1 MSENTEKSS
10 SGTANRSPVAES
22 DEDNERA
29 HPDREAL
36 TLPSFV
42 AGSGALDRLVD
53 TARDYARAAASE
65 NTLKAY
71 AKDWAHFTRWCRMKG
86 AEPLPPS
93 PEMIGLYMAD
103 LAAGSGPSPALSVAT
118 IDRRLS
124 GLTWNYAQRGFTL
137 DRKNRHI
144 ATVLAGIKRKHARP
158 PVQKAAILAED
169 ILAMVATLPFGLR
182 GLRDRAILLLG
193 YAGGLRRSEIVSLDV
208 HKDDTPD
215 SGGWIEIFD
224 QGALLT
230 LNAKTGWREVE
241 IGRGSK
247 EQTCPVHAVEQWLH
261 FARIDFGPVFVGTSR
276 DGKRASETRLNDK
289 HVARLIK
296 RTVMDAGIRSEL
308 PEKDRLA
315 LFSGH
320 SLRAGLASS
329 ACLSPNCSIVHLAI
343 STKLASA
350 RRVSRRDRL
359 MKMRGLAEMPAGSR
373 RHRYLRQSRPPLPA
387 PIPRTSPVGY
397 RQVGLLP
404 APTAEAPRASP
415 R

>member
-1 MSENTEKSS
+1 MKQERQSENHEKSIS
-10 SGTANRSPVAES
+10 KPPNGPSVS
-22 DEDNERA
+22 EDNERDQ
-29 HPDREAL
+29 PSSEAL
-36 TLPSFV
+36 SLPSFV
-42 AGSGALDRLVD
+42 AGSGTLDRLVD
-53 TARDYARAAASE
+53 TARDYARAAASD

-71 AKDWAHFTRWCRMKG
+71 AKDWAHFARWCRMKG

-93 PEMIGLYMAD
+93 PEMLGLYLAD
-103 LAAGSGPSPALSVAT
+103 LASGSGVSPALSVST

-124 GLTWNYAQRGFTL
+124 GLGWNYAQRGFTL

-158 PVQKAAILAED
+158 PVQKEAILAED
-169 ILAMVATLPFGLR
+169 ILAMVATLPYDLR

-224 QGALLT
+224 KGALLT

-247 EQTCPVHAVEQWLH
+247 DQTCPVHALEQWLH
-261 FARIDFGPVFVGTSR
+261 FAKIDFGPIFTGTSR

-296 RTVMDAGIRSEL
+296 RTVLDAGIRSDL

-329 ACLSPNCSIVHLAI
+329 AEVDERYVQKQLGH
-343 STKLASA
+343 ASA
-350 RRVSRRDRL
+350 EMTRRYQRRRDRFRVNL
-359 MKMRGLAEMPAGSR
+359 TKAAGL
-373 RHRYLRQSRPPLPA
+373 
-387 PIPRTSPVGY
+387 
-397 RQVGLLP
+397 
-404 APTAEAPRASP
+404 
-415 R
+415 

>member
-1 MSENTEKSS
+1 MSNNHEKSS
-10 SGTANRSPVAES
+10 SEPLIGSSFNDN
-22 DEDNERA
+22 DERDR
-29 HPDREAL
+29 PDRE
-36 TLPSFV
+36 TLSLPFFV
-42 AGSGALDRLVD
+42 AGSGTLDRLVH
-53 TARDYARAAASE
+53 TARDYALAAASE

-71 AKDWAHFTRWCRMKG
+71 TTDWAHFARWCRMKG

-93 PEMIGLYMAD
+93 PEMIGLYLAD
-103 LAAGSGPSPALSVAT
+103 LASGSGPSPALLVST

-124 GLTWNYAQRGFTL
+124 GLAWNYAQRGFTL

-158 PVQKAAILAED
+158 PVQKEAILAED
-169 ILAMVATLPFGLR
+169 ILAMVATLPFDMR

-193 YAGGLRRSEIVSLDV
+193 YAGGLRRSEIVSLDL
-208 HKDDTPD
+208 HKDDTPA

-224 QGALLT
+224 KGAMLT

-247 EQTCPVHAVEQWLH
+247 DQTCPIHALTQWLH
-261 FARIDFGPVFVGTSR
+261 FAKIDFGPIFVGTSR
-276 DGKRASETRLNDK
+276 DGKRASVKRLNDK

-296 RTVMDAGIRSEL
+296 RTVLDAGIRSEL

-329 ACLSPNCSIVHLAI
+329 AEVDERYVQKQLGH
-343 STKLASA
+343 ASA
-350 RRVSRRDRL
+350 EMTRRYQRRRDRFRVNL
-359 MKMRGLAEMPAGSR
+359 TKAAGL
-373 RHRYLRQSRPPLPA
+373 
-387 PIPRTSPVGY
+387 
-397 RQVGLLP
+397 
-404 APTAEAPRASP
+404 
-415 R
+415 